1 MSRFITDRRAAL
13 GVLIVIAFVVMSLI
27 SPYFLQ
33 VTNLLSM
40 LQYSAVVGLLA
51 LGQTLVI
58 LGGGGGIDLS
68 VGSTMSLSSVAFGLL
83 AVNAGLSPWL
93 AAVLAIV
100 NGCLLGL
107 VNGAIITAL
116 NLPPLIV
123 TLGTLYLY
131 ASAALVLSNG
141 VDINGFDR
149 QGFSTIGQ
157 TSVLGVPFQVL
168 IILIPAFLIT
178 GLIMA
183 TSRFGRTVYEIGS
196 SALAAR
202 LAGVAVKRTRV
213 VLYVI
218 SGGLAGL
225 GSIVSASWLLNAK
238 STAGTGMELQAIT
251 IAVLGGT
258 VITGG
263 IGRISGTFLALLL
276 VAILNSGM
284 LLAGVGSTVQIGLLG
299 VMLILSMLV
308 RAPSRAGETVS

>member
-13 GVLIVIAFVVMSLI
+13 VVLIAVAFVVMSLI

-51 LGQTLVI
+51 LGQTMVI

-68 VGSTMSLSSVAFGLL
+68 VGSTMSLSSVTFGLL

-93 AAVLAIV
+93 AGVLAIAV
-100 NGCLLGL
+100 GCLLGL
-107 VNGAIITAL
+107 VNGVIITAL

-168 IILIPAFLIT
+168 IILIPAFLVA

-225 GSIVSASWLLNAK
+225 GAVVSASWLLNAK

-308 RAPSRAGETVS
+308 RAPGRAGETVS

>member
-13 GVLIVIAFVVMSLI
+13 VVLIVVAFVVMSLI

-51 LGQTLVI
+51 LGQTMVI

-68 VGSTMSLSSVAFGLL
+68 VGSTMSLSSVTFGLL

-93 AAVLAIV
+93 AAVLAV
-100 NGCLLGL
+100 AVGCLLGL
-107 VNGAIITAL
+107 VNGVIITAL

-168 IILIPAFLIT
+168 IILVPAFLVA

-183 TSRFGRTVYEIGS
+183 LSRFGRTVYEIGS

-225 GSIVSASWLLNAK
+225 GAVVSASWLLNAK

-308 RAPSRAGETVS
+308 RAPGRAGETVS

>member
-1 MSRFITDRRAAL
+1 MSRFITDRRVAL
-13 GVLIVIAFVVMSLI
+13 LLLIVVAFVVMSLI

-40 LQYSAVVGLLA
+40 LQYSAIVGLLA
-51 LGQTLVI
+51 LGQTMVI
-58 LGGGGGIDLS
+58 LSGGGGIDLS
-68 VGSTMSLSSVAFGLL
+68 VGSTMSLTSVVFGLI
-83 AVNAGLSPWL
+83 AVNAGISPWL
-93 AAVLAIV
+93 AALIAIAA
-100 NGCLLGL
+100 GCILGL
-107 VNGAIITAL
+107 INGLLITGL

-149 QGFSTIGQ
+149 EGFSILGQ
-157 TSVLGVPFQVL
+157 TSIAGVPFQVVV
-168 IILIPAFLIT
+168 ILIPAFVLAA
-178 GLIMA
+178 LLMA
-183 TSRFGRTVYEIGS
+183 KTRFGREVYEIGS

-202 LAGVAVKRTRV
+202 LSGVAVKKTRIK
-213 VLYVI
+213 LYAM
-218 SGGLAGL
+218 SGGLAGF
-225 GSIVSASWLLNAK
+225 GAVVSASWLLNAK

-263 IGRISGTFLALLL
+263 IGRISGTFLALVL

-284 LLAGVGSTVQIGLLG
+284 VLAGIGSTFQIGLLG
-299 VMLILSMLV
+299 VVLIISMLV
-308 RAPSRAGETVS
+308 RSRESARETVS